1 MQVLSVYDL
10 CNDEAVQASHRM
22 RRSAGQSLPPESTIQ
37 DALNL
42 VGGRLSYINKVSKA
56 EDMVQAAETLVD
68 DEREWMMS
76 VIGLIEDCDDDVM
89 DEVRVLFLFVR
100 FFCFV
105 CESYESIW

>member
-1 MQVLSVYDL
+1 
-10 CNDEAVQASHRM
+10 
-22 RRSAGQSLPPESTIQ
+22 
-37 DALNL
+37 
-42 VGGRLSYINKVSKA
+42 
-56 EDMVQAAETLVD
+56 MVQAAETLVD